1 MGTCSLPAGEVL
13 LPPACHCSLARGY
26 HIFRSALGFAS
37 KFFSMRMSQV
47 SKDFSTASANLTH
60 FEQSILGSTYMCSS
74 AGRLERA
81 SASGKKV
88 RQISAGTAVM
98 GEDVSTLFFEPRF
111 LGFCSSKKVENHC
124 SDFPVCSKAL
134 RAPKQANRTISV
146 LYIQGHG
153 QEILYFSK

>member
-1 MGTCSLPAGEVL
+1 
-13 LPPACHCSLARGY
+13 
-26 HIFRSALGFAS
+26 
-37 KFFSMRMSQV
+37 
-47 SKDFSTASANLTH
+47 
-60 FEQSILGSTYMCSS
+60 MCSS

-98 GEDVSTLFFEPRF
+98 GEDASTLFFEPRF
-111 LGFCSSKKVENHC
+111 LGFCRSKKVENHC